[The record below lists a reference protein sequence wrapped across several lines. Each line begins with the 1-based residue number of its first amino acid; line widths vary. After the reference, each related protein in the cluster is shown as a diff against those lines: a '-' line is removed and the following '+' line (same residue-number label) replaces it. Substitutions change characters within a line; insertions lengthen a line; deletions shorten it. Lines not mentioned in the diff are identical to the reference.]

1 MPHSF
6 STRVA
11 SAPDVIFQAVG
22 DEAVLLNMKTTLYLG
37 LNPTG
42 ARMWTTLMAAN
53 SIQSAFESLL
63 AEFEVPEERL
73 RQDLEEFL
81 EKLNEHALITIP
93 SDVPSGS
100 STPVKP

>member
-6 STRVA
+6 STRVT

-37 LNPTG
+37 LNPVG
-42 ARMWTTLMAAN
+42 ARMWTTLTGAN

-63 AEFEVPEERL
+63 AEFDVPEERL

-81 EKLNEHALITIP
+81 AKLNEYALIEIP
-93 SDVPSGS
+93 SNTLANPK
-100 STPVKP
+100 TPVKS